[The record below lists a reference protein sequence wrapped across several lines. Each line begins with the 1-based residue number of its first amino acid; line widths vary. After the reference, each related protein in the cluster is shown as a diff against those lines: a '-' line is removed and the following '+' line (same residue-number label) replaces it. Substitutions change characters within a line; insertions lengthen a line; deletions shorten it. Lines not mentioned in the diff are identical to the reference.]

1 MMTSKA
7 VGYTRLSQSSDTS
20 IEDQKAAIAEY
31 CDQLGL
37 ELLRIYDD
45 GEGSSGF
52 DTERPEYAKVR
63 ELMRDGEVGAV
74 VVRDRSRLGR
84 DFDERM
90 QFVLDLRR
98 TNVSLHASREGE
110 VDLNDPY
117 AVVMESMRAATDD
130 AGARENIEKAKKKV
144 AERVE
149 NGYYQG
155 RPPFGTRF
163 SEDKTRLVPDEGF
176 ETVVEVLDMLDGG
189 MTYRSINE
197 DTGVSLGSIKRIKD
211 RRDMYE
217 EMMEEA
223 ELR

>member
-20 IEDQKAAIAEY
+20 IADQKEAIEEY
-31 CDQLGL
+31 CEHRGL

-63 ELMRDGEVGAV
+63 ELMRDGKVGAV

-110 VDLNDPY
+110 VNLEDPY

-130 AGARENIEKAKKKV
+130 SGKREEIEKAREKV
-144 AERVE
+144 TERVK

-155 RPPFGTRF
+155 RPPLGTKF
-163 SEDKTRLVPDEGF
+163 SEDKTRLVPGEKFEVVAAVLNLLNEG
-176 ETVVEVLDMLDGG
+176 VS
-189 MTYRSINE
+189 YRDIHE
-197 DTGVSLGSIKRIKD
+197 DTGVSLGSISRING
-211 RRDMYE
+211 RREMYE

-223 ELR
+223 DAQ

>member
-7 VGYTRLSQSSDTS
+7 VGYTRLSQQSDTS
-20 IEDQKAAIAEY
+20 IEDQKTAIKDY

-52 DTERPEYAKVR
+52 DTERPQYVELR
-63 ELMRDGEVGAV
+63 ELMRAGEVDAV

-98 TNVSLHASREGE
+98 TDVSLHAAREGE
-110 VDLNDPY
+110 VNLEDPY

-130 AGARENIEKAKKKV
+130 SGKREEIEKAREKV

-149 NGYYQG
+149 NGYYHG
-155 RPPFGTRF
+155 RPPFGAQFSQDKTHLVP
-163 SEDKTRLVPDEGF
+163 SEDFGL
-176 ETVVEVLDMLDGG
+176 VVEVLESLDAGES
-189 MTYRSINE
+189 YRDIHE
-197 DTGVSLGSIKRIKD
+197 ETGVSLGSISRIKG
-211 RRDMYE
+211 RRATYE

-223 ELR
+223 DLR

>member
-110 VDLNDPY
+110 VNLEDPY

-130 AGARENIEKAKKKV
+130 SGKREEIEKAREKV
-144 AERVE
+144 SERIE
-149 NGYYQG
+149 NGYYHG

-163 SEDKTRLVPDEGF
+163 SQDKTHLVPGEDF
-176 ETVVEVLDMLDGG
+176 DLVVEVLKSLDAGDS
-189 MTYRSINE
+189 YRDIHE
-197 DTGVSLGSIKRIKD
+197 KTGVSLGSINRIKG
-211 RRDMYE
+211 RRATYE

-223 ELR
+223 DLR